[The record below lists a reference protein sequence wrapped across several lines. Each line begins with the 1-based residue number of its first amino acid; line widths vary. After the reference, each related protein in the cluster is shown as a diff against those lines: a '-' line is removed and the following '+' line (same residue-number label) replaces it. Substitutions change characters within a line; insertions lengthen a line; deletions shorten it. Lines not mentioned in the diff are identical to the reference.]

1 MSDNKAKIVF
11 INPPQQTGYPQPPM
25 GLASLA
31 AVLEK
36 EGFDTAIVDANV
48 QRLKPEEVI
57 SHVADADVVGLTAMT
72 PTIGIALEIARR
84 VKESRPDVP
93 VLLGGAHATLLPEA
107 TLAGAPGVD
116 IIVRGEGE
124 KVIVDLLQALRSR
137 QALYDLPGITYRGGG
152 EVISTAP
159 ATENVELDSLPFLAY
174 HLLPWHR
181 YKPYP
186 PHGRASPFAAIIT
199 SRGCPYHCSYC
210 SKPVFG
216 TKFRAQSPL
225 RVTDEIAYYKEKFH
239 IGELAFYDD
248 VFTLD
253 GKRAYAIAESMLHKG
268 LKIPWTCETRV
279 NLVDRELLQQMK
291 KAGCYAIAYG
301 VESASPEILKT
312 LSKNISV
319 EQVEEAV
326 RLTREAGIQTIG
338 YFMLGSPGETPET
351 VCQTIDFAK
360 NLKLDFAQFAVTIPF
375 PGTEL
380 YDIYLRNGHKDIS
393 WEDLSYARLEGG
405 VTPVFESDR
414 LSKADLQ
421 HWVKKAYREFYLRP
435 AYLGQRIGR
444 IRSIKDIIVNI
455 KGFSMLLGNV
465 S

>member
-1 MSDNKAKIVF
+1 MKVVLV
-11 INPPQQTGYPQPPM
+11 NPPQFGRYAQPPM

-31 AVLEK
+31 AVLESQRI
-36 EGFDTAIVDANV
+36 DVAILDANALGL
-48 QRLKPEEVI
+48 RPEEVV

-72 PTIGIALEIARR
+72 PTIGAAVEIARV
-84 VKESRPDVP
+84 VKESKPGMP
-93 VLLGGAHATLLPEA
+93 VLLGGAHATLLPEE
-107 TLAGAPGVD
+107 TLATATGVD
-116 IIVRGEGE
+116 VVIRGEGE
-124 KVIVDLLQALRSR
+124 KVIVDLLRALASS
-137 QALYDLPGITYRGGG
+137 QSLDELPGITYREGG
-152 EVISTAP
+152 EVISTLP
-159 ATENVELDSLPFLAY
+159 ATENVDLDSLPFLAY
-174 HLLPWHR
+174 HLLPWRR
-181 YKPYP
+181 YKPHP

-216 TKFRAQSPL
+216 TKFRARSPL
-225 RVTDEIAYYKEKFH
+225 RVTDEIAYYRERFH

-253 GKRAYAIAESMLHKG
+253 GKRAHGIAEGMLQKG

-279 NLVDRELLQQMK
+279 NLVDRELLQHMK
-291 KAGCYAIAYG
+291 QAGCYAIAYG
-301 VESASPEILKT
+301 LESASPEILQT
-312 LSKNISV
+312 LSKNISL
-319 EQVEEAV
+319 EQVEAAV

-351 VCQTIDFAK
+351 VRRTIDFAK
-360 NLKLDFAQFAVTIPF
+360 KLKLNFAQFAVTIPF

-421 HWVKKAYREFYLRP
+421 HWMKRAYREFYLRP
-435 AYLGQRIGR
+435 GYIGQRIGHV
-444 IRSIKDIIVNI
+444 RSLKDIIVNI

-465 S
+465 K